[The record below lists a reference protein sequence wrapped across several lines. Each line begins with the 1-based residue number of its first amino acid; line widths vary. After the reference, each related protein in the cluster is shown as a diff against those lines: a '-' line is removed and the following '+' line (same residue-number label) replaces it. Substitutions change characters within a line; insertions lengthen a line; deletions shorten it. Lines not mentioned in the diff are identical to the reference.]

1 MALGAR
7 FLACVVALGARL
19 RLGLLGAGVGL
30 VAARLLD
37 AAAVLLGAA
46 LDGLASNAGN
56 TETGLSLSEVGG
68 LSSSNVVVH
77 G

>member
-1 MALGAR
+1 MAGAR
-7 FLACVVALGARL
+7 FLARVAALCARS
-19 RLGLLGAGVGL
+19 RLGLLRARVRL

-37 AAAVLLGAA
+37 AAALLLDAA

-56 TETGLSLSEVGG
+56 TESGLSLSEVGG
-68 LSSSNVVVH
+68 LSLSNVVAH